1 MKLIKNTGLK
11 KIISYIIYRIAITFY
26 KLLYLSPL
34 QIIFLRFFGAKI
46 GKNVFLE
53 SNIIFYNLYTNGFK
67 NLIIGDNVY
76 IGPNCIF
83 DLANKIIFGDNVTVA
98 AGVSFITH
106 TNVGYKDHYLQ
117 SKFPRIDKAIEV
129 KENSFISVDSTI
141 LNGVTIEQNNFIGA
155 KSLVNKSTEPNN
167 VYYGIPIKRIKE
179 I

>member
-76 IGPNCIF
+76 IGLIVF
-83 DLANKIIFGDNVTVA
+83 SI
-98 AGVSFITH
+98 
-106 TNVGYKDHYLQ
+106 
-117 SKFPRIDKAIEV
+117 
-129 KENSFISVDSTI
+129 
-141 LNGVTIEQNNFIGA
+141 
-155 KSLVNKSTEPNN
+155 
-167 VYYGIPIKRIKE
+167 
-179 I
+179 